1 MPEPVAHPLS
11 EDSAGGACYEPP
23 VQGAERERAVM
34 SSESPA
40 ATRATGFAYALA
52 AYLAWGLFPIYWKQ
66 LTGVPPLELIAHRV
80 LWSFIFM
87 LGMLTAFRRWPEVR
101 RALSQ
106 RKTLA
111 ALLLSTALISSNW
124 FLFIWAVNTG
134 HVLEASLGYY
144 INPLLNVVLARVVLG
159 ERLRPLQLVAVG
171 LAAVGVLYLTVG
183 LGGLPWVSLVLALT
197 FGVYGLV
204 RKVAP
209 VEPLT
214 GLAVETGFAAPV
226 AVLYLGLVPLA
237 QGRWL
242 PGTPRESLLLLCSGV
257 ATALPLLWFA
267 LGAKRLRYSTL
278 GIIQYL
284 APTCQLAL
292 AVLVYGEPF
301 TSRHAVT
308 FLLIWMAVLLYA
320 ADSVRGSRTP
330 SAAVPAT
337 SRGGA

>member
-1 MPEPVAHPLS
+1 
-11 EDSAGGACYEPP
+11 
-23 VQGAERERAVM
+23 M

-40 ATRATGFAYALA
+40 ATRASGFAYALA

-66 LTGVPPLELIAHRV
+66 LTGVPPLQLIAHRV
-80 LWSFIFM
+80 VWSFVLM
-87 LGMLTAFRRWPEVR
+87 LGLLTVFKRWPEVR

-106 RKTLA
+106 RRTLA

-144 INPLLNVVLARVVLG
+144 INPLLNVVLARIVLG

-171 LAAVGVLYLTVG
+171 LAAVGVVYLTVG
-183 LGGLPWVSLVLALT
+183 MGVLPWVSLVLALT

-214 GLAVETGFAAPV
+214 GLAVETGFATPV
-226 AVLYLGLVPLA
+226 AVLYLLAVPLSHGGPVLA
-237 QGRWL
+237 
-242 PGTPRESLLLLCSGV
+242 GTMRESLLLMGSGV
-257 ATALPLLWFA
+257 VTALPLLWFA

-284 APTCQLAL
+284 APTCQLGL

-308 FLLIWMAVLLYA
+308 FVLIWTAVLMYA
-320 ADSVRGSRTP
+320 ADTVRGSRTSP
-330 SAAVPAT
+330 APVPAAG
-337 SRGGA
+337 RGV

>member
-1 MPEPVAHPLS
+1 
-11 EDSAGGACYEPP
+11 
-23 VQGAERERAVM
+23 M

-40 ATRATGFAYALA
+40 ATRASGFAYALA

-66 LTGVPPLELIAHRV
+66 LTAVAPLELIAHRV
-80 LWSFIFM
+80 VWSFLFM
-87 LGMLTAFRRWPEVR
+87 LGMLTAFKRWPEVK

-124 FLFIWAVNTG
+124 FIFIWAVNTG

-144 INPLLNVVLARVVLG
+144 INPLLNVLLARLVLG

-171 LAAVGVLYLTVG
+171 LATLGVAYLAVG
-183 LGGLPWVSLVLALT
+183 LGVVPWVSLVLALT
-197 FGVYGLV
+197 FAFYGLV
-204 RKVAP
+204 RKLAP

-214 GLAVETGFAAPV
+214 GLAVETAFAAPI
-226 AVLYLGLVPLA
+226 AVLYLLIVPLA
-237 QGRWL
+237 QQGRWL
-242 PGTPRESLLLLCSGV
+242 PGTPRESLLLMCSGV

-267 LGAKRLRYSTL
+267 MGAKRLRYSTL

-292 AVLVYGEPF
+292 AVLAYGEPF

-308 FLLIWMAVLLYA
+308 FILIWTAVLLYA
-320 ADSVRGSRTP
+320 ADGVRGSRTP
-330 SAAVPAT
+330 HTPLPAAGRAT
-337 SRGGA
+337 

>member
-1 MPEPVAHPLS
+1 
-11 EDSAGGACYEPP
+11 
-23 VQGAERERAVM
+23 M

-40 ATRATGFAYALA
+40 ATRASGFAYALA

-66 LTGVPPLELIAHRV
+66 LSRVPARELIAHRV
-80 LWSFIFM
+80 VWSFVFV
-87 LGMLTAFRRWPEVR
+87 LGLITAFKRWPEVR

-106 RKTLA
+106 RRTLA

-144 INPLLNVVLARVVLG
+144 INPLLNVVLARLVLG
-159 ERLRPLQLVAVG
+159 EQLRPLQWVAVG

-183 LGGLPWVSLVLALT
+183 MGVLPWVSLVLALT
-197 FGVYGLV
+197 FGFYGLV
-204 RKVAP
+204 RKLAP
-209 VEPLT
+209 VEPLA
-214 GLAVETGFAAPV
+214 GLAVETGIAAPV
-226 AVLYLGLVPLA
+226 AVVYLLAVPLA
-237 QGRWL
+237 QEGRL
-242 PGTPRESLLLLCSGV
+242 LAGTPRESLLLLCSGL

-267 LGAKRLRYSTL
+267 MGAKRLRYSTL

-292 AVLVYGEPF
+292 AVLAYGEPF

-308 FLLIWMAVLLYA
+308 FLLIWTAVLMYA
-320 ADSVRGSRTP
+320 ADSVRGGRTSQAP
-330 SAAVPAT
+330 VPAA
-337 SRGGA
+337 SRGV

>member
-1 MPEPVAHPLS
+1 MS
-11 EDSAGGACYEPP
+11 SQSRGA
-23 VQGAERERAVM
+23 RERVVM

-40 ATRATGFAYALA
+40 ATRASGFAYALA

-66 LTGVPPLELIAHRV
+66 LTRVSPLELLAHRV
-80 LWSFIFM
+80 VWSFVLM
-87 LGMLTAFRRWPEVR
+87 LGLLTVFKRWPEAR

-111 ALLLSTALISSNW
+111 TLLLSTALVSSNW

-134 HVLEASLGYY
+134 HVVEASLGYY
-144 INPLLNVVLARVVLG
+144 INPLLNVVLARIVLG

-183 LGGLPWVSLVLALT
+183 MGMLPWVSLVLALT
-197 FGVYGLV
+197 FGFYGLV

-226 AVLYLGLVPLA
+226 GVLYLLAVPLA
-237 QGRWL
+237 QEGRWL
-242 PGTPRESLLLLCSGV
+242 AGTMRESLLLLGSGL

-267 LGAKRLRYSTL
+267 MAAKRLRYSTL

-284 APTCQLAL
+284 APTCQLGL
-292 AVLVYGEPF
+292 AVLAYGEPF

-308 FLLIWMAVLLYA
+308 FILIWTAVLLYA

-330 SAAVPAT
+330 HAAVPAT
-337 SRGGA
+337 GRGV

>member
-1 MPEPVAHPLS
+1 
-11 EDSAGGACYEPP
+11 
-23 VQGAERERAVM
+23 
-34 SSESPA
+34 
-40 ATRATGFAYALA
+40 
-52 AYLAWGLFPIYWKQ
+52 
-66 LTGVPPLELIAHRV
+66 
-80 LWSFIFM
+80 
-87 LGMLTAFRRWPEVR
+87 VR

-144 INPLLNVVLARVVLG
+144 INPLLNVVLARLVLG

-183 LGGLPWVSLVLALT
+183 LGVLPWVSLVLALT
-197 FGVYGLV
+197 FGFYGLV

-214 GLAVETGFAAPV
+214 GLAVETAFAAPI
-226 AVLYLGLVPLA
+226 AVLYLLIVPLA
-237 QGRWL
+237 QEGRWL

-267 LGAKRLRYSTL
+267 MAAKRLRFTTL

-292 AVLVYGEPF
+292 AVLAYGEPF

-308 FLLIWMAVLLYA
+308 FILIWTAVVLYA
-320 ADSVRGSRTP
+320 ADGVRGSRTP
-330 SAAVPAT
+330 RYV
-337 SRGGA
+337 RRLL